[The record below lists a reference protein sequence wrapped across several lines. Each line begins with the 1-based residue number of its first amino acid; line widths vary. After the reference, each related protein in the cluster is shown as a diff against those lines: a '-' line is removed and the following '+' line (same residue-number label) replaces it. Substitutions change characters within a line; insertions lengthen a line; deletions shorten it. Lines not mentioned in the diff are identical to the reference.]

1 MMLVVGA
8 SGLLGGK
15 IATALKEKG
24 YPVRGLCRNPAQHP
38 ELAEKGIELVQ
49 GALRQP
55 ATLLEACKGVETV
68 VTTANSVA
76 GNGENKSKAVD
87 FYGNRNP
94 IDAARACGV
103 EHFVFISMSGTDPN
117 SPVNF
122 AKYKSA
128 TEEYLKA
135 SGLSYTIIR
144 PQAYMEIWGML
155 IGDSIQKKGKCQVFG
170 QGNNPV
176 SFISV
181 EDVKQFATLAALE
194 PSLRNKTLEL
204 GGPENLTL
212 NQVVEKCGKFTG
224 KTPKVSHIPV
234 PMLRMMRQ
242 VMKVFN
248 PGLSNLIGLSI
259 IMDTRPGVVDSS
271 ELAHRY
277 KVQQKL
283 FDEVIKQRVTV
294 DAA

>member
-1 MMLVVGA
+1 MILVVGA

-15 IATALKEKG
+15 IATALREKG
-24 YPVRGLCRNPAQHP
+24 CPVRGLCRNPASHP

-49 GALRQP
+49 GDLRQP

-76 GNGENKSKAVD
+76 GNGDNKSKAVD
-87 FYGNRNP
+87 FYGNRNL
-94 IDAARACGV
+94 IDAARSAGV
-103 EHFVFISMSGTDPN
+103 KHFVFISMSGTDPN
-117 SPVNF
+117 SPVDF
-122 AKYKSA
+122 ARYKSA

-144 PQAYMEIWGML
+144 PHAYMEIWGML
-155 IGDSIQKKGKCQVFG
+155 VGDSIQKKGKCQVFG
-170 QGNNPV
+170 EGNNPV

-194 PSLRNKTLEL
+194 PSLRNKTLEP
-204 GGPENLTL
+204 GGPENLTV
-212 NQVVEKCGKFTG
+212 NQVVEKCAKFSG

-234 PMLRMMRQ
+234 PMLRVMRQ

-248 PGLSNLIGLSI
+248 PGLSNLVGLSI
-259 IMDTRPGVVDSS
+259 IMDTQPMVVDSS
-271 ELAHRY
+271 ELAQRY
-277 KVQQKL
+277 NVQQKL
-283 FDEVIKQRVTV
+283 FDEVIKQRVAV
-294 DAA
+294 GAS